1 MYLPRAYDNLQNRWK
16 SGKALIISGPRR
28 IGKTTLVKQYL
39 GQSDLKSRFE
49 TGDDFRT
56 RQVFESQ
63 DLQLIRDYVSGIDIL
78 AIDEAQRIRDVGY
91 GIKLITDHIPELK
104 VILTGSASFALSGQ
118 VGEPLT
124 GRKLNLNMFPVSIL
138 ELKTVYSQYELH
150 QKLNDFL
157 IYGTYPEILTTDKKS
172 DKIEILKEI
181 TGSYLLKDILEMD
194 KIKSHKTVVN
204 LLKMLALQVG
214 NEVSFSEIG
223 RQLQIDNKTV
233 ARYIDLFEKSYI
245 IFSLSAFSRNLR
257 NELTGKNK
265 YFFYDN
271 GIRNALISNFN
282 SLDLRNDT
290 GALWENFMVLERIK
304 RNTYKG
310 YNPNLYFWRT
320 YDQKE
325 IDMIE
330 ERDGGLFGYEFKI
343 GAKIPKPPK
352 LWTDT
357 YNEASYNVYNTENY
371 MNFIVEE
378 TNPPYCPP
386 LLNQES
392 I

>member
-1 MYLPRAYDNLQNRWK
+1 MYLPRAYDNLDSLWK
-16 SGKALIISGPRR
+16 QGKALIVSGPRR

-39 GQSDLKSRFE
+39 SQSKLRCRFD

-78 AIDEAQRIRDVGY
+78 VVDEAQRIKDVGY
-91 GIKLITDHIPELK
+91 GIKLITDHIPDLK
-104 VILTGSASFALSGQ
+104 VLLTGSASFALAGQ

-124 GRKLNLNMFPVSIL
+124 GRKTTLNMFPVSIL
-138 ELKTVYSQYELH
+138 ELSDVYSQHDLQLRLH
-150 QKLNDFL
+150 EFL
-157 IYGTYPEILTTDKKS
+157 IYGMYPEILITDNKAE
-172 DKIEILKEI
+172 KIAILKEI

-233 ARYIDLFEKSYI
+233 ARYIDLFEKSFI
-245 IFSLSAFSRNLR
+245 IYSLSAFNRNLR
-257 NELTGKNK
+257 NELSGKNK
-265 YFFYDN
+265 YYFYDN

-282 SLDLRNDT
+282 SSDMRNDT
-290 GALWENFMVLERIK
+290 GGLWENFMVLERIK
-304 RNTYKG
+304 RNAYKG
-310 YNPNLYFWRT
+310 YSPNLYFWRT

-330 ERDGGLFGYEFKI
+330 ERDGGLFGYEFKW
-343 GAKIPKPPK
+343 GKKMPKPPK
-352 LWTDT
+352 LWTET
-357 YNEASYNVYNTENY
+357 YNEASYTIYNPDNY
-371 MNFIVEE
+371 LNFVVEE
-378 TNPPYCPP
+378 SNPPYCPP
-386 LLNQES
+386 PVKE
-392 I
+392 

>member
-1 MYLPRAYDNLQNRWK
+1 MYLPRAYDNLDIRWK
-16 SGKALIISGPRR
+16 QGKALIVSGPRR

-39 GQSDLKSRFE
+39 SQSKFKYRFE

-56 RQVFESQ
+56 RQIFESQ
-63 DLQLIRDYVSGIDIL
+63 DLQLIRDYLNGLDII
-78 AIDEAQRIRDVGY
+78 AIDEAQRIREVGY
-91 GIKLITDHIPELK
+91 SLKLVVDNIPEIK
-104 VILTGSASFALSGQ
+104 VIATGSASFALAGQ

-124 GRKLNLNMFPVSIL
+124 GRKLTLNMYPVSVL
-138 ELKTVYSQYELH
+138 ELSAVYPQYELQ

-157 IYGTYPEILTTDKKS
+157 IYGTYPEVLITDNKAEKV
-172 DKIEILKEI
+172 EILKEI

-233 ARYIDLFEKSYI
+233 ARYVDLFEKSFI
-245 IFSLSAFSRNLR
+245 IYSLSAFSRNLR

-265 YFFYDN
+265 YYFYDN

-282 SLDLRNDT
+282 SFDMRNDT
-290 GALWENFMVLERIK
+290 GGLWENFMVLERIK
-304 RNTYKG
+304 RNAYRG
-310 YNPNLYFWRT
+310 YSPNLYFWRT

-325 IDMIE
+325 VDMIE
-330 ERDGGLFGYEFKI
+330 ERDGGLFGYEFKF
-343 GAKIPKPPK
+343 GKKMPKPPK
-352 LWTDT
+352 LWTET
-357 YNEASYNVYNTENY
+357 YNEASYTVYNTDNY
-371 MNFIVEE
+371 LNFIVEE

-386 LLNQES
+386 RIQE
-392 I
+392 

>member
-1 MYLPRAYDNLQNRWK
+1 MYLPRAYDNLDIRWK
-16 SGKALIISGPRR
+16 QGKALIISGPRR

-39 GQSDLKSRFE
+39 SQTKLKYRFE

-56 RQVFESQ
+56 RQIFESQ
-63 DLQLIRDYVSGIDIL
+63 DLQLISDHLNGIDII
-78 AIDEAQRIRDVGY
+78 AIDEAQRIREVGY
-91 GIKLITDHIPELK
+91 SLKLIVDNIPDVK
-104 VILTGSASFALSGQ
+104 VIATGSASFALAGQ

-124 GRKLNLNMFPVSIL
+124 GRKLTLNMYPVSVL
-138 ELKTVYSQYELH
+138 ELSAVYPKQELQ

-157 IYGTYPEILTTDKKS
+157 IFGTYPEVLTTDKK
-172 DKIEILKEI
+172 DEKIEILKEI

-223 RQLQIDNKTV
+223 RQLQVDNKTV
-233 ARYIDLFEKSYI
+233 ARYVDLFEKSFI
-245 IFSLSAFSRNLR
+245 IYPLSAFSRNLR

-265 YFFYDN
+265 YYFYDN

-282 SLDLRNDT
+282 SFDMRNDT
-290 GALWENFMVLERIK
+290 GGLWENFMVLERIK
-304 RNTYKG
+304 RNAYKG
-310 YNPNLYFWRT
+310 YSPNLYFWRT

-330 ERDGGLFGYEFKI
+330 ERDGGLFGYEFKF
-343 GAKIPKPPK
+343 GKKMPKPPK
-352 LWTDT
+352 LWTET
-357 YNEASYNVYNTENY
+357 YNEASYKVYNTDNY
-371 MNFIVEE
+371 LNFIVEE
-378 TNPPYCPP
+378 SNPPYCPP
-386 LLNQES
+386 PIRE
-392 I
+392 

>member
-1 MYLPRAYDNLQNRWK
+1 MYIPRAYDNIDSRWK
-16 SGKALIISGPRR
+16 QGKALVISGPRR
-28 IGKTTLVKQYL
+28 IGKTTLVMNYL
-39 GQSDLKSRFE
+39 NQSKLHYRFE

-63 DLQLIRDYVSGIDIL
+63 DLQLIRDHVSGLDII

-91 GIKLITDHIPELK
+91 GIKLITDQIPELK
-104 VILTGSASFALSGQ
+104 VILTGSSSFALSGQ

-124 GRKLNLNMFPVSIL
+124 GRKLTLNMYPISVL
-138 ELKTVYSQYELH
+138 ELSAIYSQYELQ
-150 QKLNDFL
+150 QKLDEFL
-157 IYGTYPEILTTDKKS
+157 IYGTYPEVLVTDNKAE
-172 DKIEILKEI
+172 KIEILKEI

-214 NEVSFSEIG
+214 CEVSFSEIG
-223 RQLQIDNKTV
+223 RKLQIDNKTV

-245 IFSLSAFSRNLR
+245 IYSLSAFSRNLR

-265 YFFYDN
+265 YYFYDN

-282 SLDLRNDT
+282 AFDMRNDT
-290 GALWENFMVLERIK
+290 GGLWENFMVLERIK
-304 RNTYKG
+304 RNAYKG
-310 YNPNLYFWRT
+310 YSPNLYFWRT

-330 ERDGGLFGYEFKI
+330 ERDGGLFGYEFKF
-343 GAKIPKPPK
+343 GKKMPKPPK

-357 YNEASYNVYNTENY
+357 YSEASYSVFNPDNY
-371 MNFIVEE
+371 LNFIVEE
-378 TNPPYCPP
+378 SNPPYCPP
-386 LLNQES
+386 RIKHE
-392 I
+392 

>member
-1 MYLPRAYDNLQNRWK
+1 MYIPRAYDDLDSRWK
-16 SGKALIISGPRR
+16 QGKALIISGPRR
-28 IGKTTLVKQYL
+28 IGKTTLVKNYL
-39 GQSDLKSRFE
+39 NQSKIRYRFE
-49 TGDDFRT
+49 TGDDYRT

-63 DLQLIRDYVSGIDIL
+63 DLQLIREYVSGLDII

-104 VILTGSASFALSGQ
+104 VILTGSASFALAGQ

-124 GRKLNLNMFPVSIL
+124 GRKLTLNMYPISVL
-138 ELKTVYSQYELH
+138 EISAVFTPFELN
-150 QKLNDFL
+150 QKLTELL
-157 IYGTYPEILTTDKKS
+157 IFGTYPEVLISDKKT

-181 TGSYLLKDILEMD
+181 TGSYLLKDILEMER
-194 KIKSHKTVVN
+194 IKSHKTVVN
-204 LLKMLALQVG
+204 LIKMLALQVG
-214 NEVSFSEIG
+214 NEVSFSELG

-245 IFSLSAFSRNLR
+245 IYPLSAFSRNLR

-265 YFFYDN
+265 YYFYDN

-282 SLDLRNDT
+282 TFDMRNDT
-290 GALWENFMVLERIK
+290 GGLWENFMVLERIK
-304 RNTYKG
+304 RNAYKG
-310 YNPNLYFWRT
+310 YSPNLYFWRT

-330 ERDGGLFGYEFKI
+330 ERDGGLFGYEFKW
-343 GAKIPKPPK
+343 GKKGKKPPK

-357 YNEASYNVYNTENY
+357 YNEASYSVFNPDNY
-371 MNFIVEE
+371 LNFVVEE
-378 TNPPYCPP
+378 SNPPYCPP
-386 LLNQES
+386 PIKPE
-392 I
+392 